1 MAGVV
6 GDEQQNGGLIGSSRR
21 RRASRRG
28 EDECGRHAVFH
39 SGKLCA
45 QDYTPLVRPGEWW
58 KNREDWS
65 PDHETMDEAA
75 TVFVVDDDP
84 AVLKSLARLLRA
96 SGLNVATYSS
106 SSAFLEA
113 KPAGPGCVLLDQ
125 SMPELSGLETQVK
138 LAGLDGSLKVIFV
151 TAHGNVP
158 TSVQA
163 MKAGAFDFLEK
174 PADERQ
180 LLDTV
185 QRALAASEAALV
197 AQRERASLQAR
208 LRRLTARERQVVE
221 HIVLGLLNKQIA
233 YDLGI
238 SEKTIK
244 VHRARALRKL
254 EVGSVAEL
262 ARMLD
267 RASSAESGGRR
278 TA

>member
-1 MAGVV
+1 M
-6 GDEQQNGGLIGSSRR
+6 
-21 RRASRRG
+21 
-28 EDECGRHAVFH
+28 
-39 SGKLCA
+39 
-45 QDYTPLVRPGEWW
+45 QD
-58 KNREDWS
+58 S
-65 PDHETMDEAA
+65 A

-84 AVLKSLARLLRA
+84 AVLKSLQRLLRL
-96 SGLNVATYSS
+96 SGLNVVAFSS
-106 SSAFLEA
+106 PSAFLEA
-113 KPAGPGCVLLDQ
+113 MPAAPGCVLLDQ
-125 SMPELSGLETQVK
+125 SMPELSGLETQEK
-138 LAGLDGSLKVIFV
+138 LARLDGSLQIVFV
-151 TAHGNVP
+151 TAQGNVP

-174 PADERQ
+174 PVDGRQ

-185 QRALAASEAALV
+185 RRALAASEAAV
-197 AQRERASLQAR
+197 IAQRERASLEAR

-262 ARMLD
+262 ARLMD
-267 RASSAESGGRR
+267 RASSAGTGRR
-278 TA
+278 SA